1 MRYCRWE
8 EEWGIQNKVSIC
20 KNKNR
25 KPWTQFGK
33 AQGFKK
39 INKKIN
45 RHFEQPFT
53 LKTCIHMH
61 KCPGCV
67 CEGQEVCRP
76 PLEGLGNQAVQ
87 HFVALTSA
95 CTHTGEGLP
104 CGCVGTTQQPHPK
117 LCRHPYKTKPK
128 CSCTTNSI
136 TFLSSCSFSVHDRPV
151 YSKKKR
157 KTEEKKKPNPQCSNF
172 FEATLCPH

>member
-1 MRYCRWE
+1 
-8 EEWGIQNKVSIC
+8 
-20 KNKNR
+20 
-25 KPWTQFGK
+25 
-33 AQGFKK
+33 
-39 INKKIN
+39 
-45 RHFEQPFT
+45 
-53 LKTCIHMH
+53 MH

-136 TFLSSCSFSVHDRPV
+136 TFLSLCSFSVHDRPV
-151 YSKKKR
+151 YSKKKER
-157 KTEEKKKPNPQCSNF
+157 QRKKKTQPSMFEFFRGCFMSALEDNHPSLRRIFDPPNDRKKFPRV
-172 FEATLCPH
+172 